1 LEFSCVRTFFVYG
14 RLHSREREREREREL
29 WQL

>member
-1 LEFSCVRTFFVYG
+1 LEFWSVRTFFVYG